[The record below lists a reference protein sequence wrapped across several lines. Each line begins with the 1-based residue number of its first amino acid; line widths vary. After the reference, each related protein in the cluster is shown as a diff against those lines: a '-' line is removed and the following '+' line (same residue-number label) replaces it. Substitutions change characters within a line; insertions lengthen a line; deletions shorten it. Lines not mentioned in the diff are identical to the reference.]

1 VDGYRQKCQHFVDH
15 LEKNPGQVP
24 LDYIRKFSER
34 HPLDPT
40 KIPNHTNTKKCDN
53 QFFTKDT
60 VDKSEFLMEYFNSNP
75 RIVKH
80 IKGGNALQKKKLLD
94 WLKNLKGHKPSS
106 DLV

>member
-1 VDGYRQKCQHFVDH
+1 M
-15 LEKNPGQVP
+15 PI
-24 LDYIRKFSER
+24 DYIRKFSER

-40 KIPNHTNTKKCDN
+40 QIANHTNKKKCDN
-53 QFFTKDT
+53 QFFTKES

-94 WLKNLKGHKPSS
+94 WLKNLKGHKPTS